1 MFQVAQGPD
10 GLIWTNKEKTVM
22 QAFFAHYESQAGV
35 NVIILEAREG
45 DRSPGG
51 VGVLSEGTGL
61 GEGRDGA

>member
-10 GLIWTNKEKTVM
+10 GLIWTDEERAMM
-22 QAFFAHYESQAGV
+22 QAFFAHYKSEAGV
-35 NVIILEAREG
+35 NVTILEAGER

-51 VGVLSEGTGL
+51 IRVLSEGTGL